1 MSNIFRTLK
10 IRNPCYFAYFANL
23 PLASTHD
30 SVIRGTKYFPQ
41 FQVEQGD
48 TFPIS
53 CHVPLST
60 PPSERN
66 QWHEMG

>member
-41 FQVEQGD
+41 F
-48 TFPIS
+48 
-53 CHVPLST
+53 
-60 PPSERN
+60 
-66 QWHEMG
+66 